1 MASAFPAAVNSGT
14 EAEAAHRYPG
24 VPALGS
30 YQQVEAI
37 GVRHLLTDHLPTP
50 ARDIVVLGIKLRFV
64 DRHILN
70 VVYVAAVHAHPP
82 PLVLAVKT
90 PSTPCFPPGQ
100 TIVSSNLPSLRV
112 AWRAA
117 LVPLSIS
124 ILKFENPR
132 SGC

>member
-24 VPALGS
+24 APALGS
-30 YQQVEAI
+30 YQQVEAAI

-82 PLVLAVKT
+82 PLVLAVKNPAHT
-90 PSTPCFPPGQ
+90 LLPTWADNSVVELAITESGVAGRPGA
-100 TIVSSNLPSLRV
+100 IVD
-112 AWRAA
+112 
-117 LVPLSIS
+117 I
-124 ILKFENPR
+124 NPEV
-132 SGC
+132 